1 MHGAT
6 AAVVAVGAGGEFSA
20 ALDDGG
26 HLWSWGA
33 ADRGQLGVGP
43 TDDALFEPTEVRA
56 GGQERIITPV
66 LEAVSRASG
75 SPFSTFLDSRPQTWN
90 PDERGWLMGLT
101 GVSGGSTGDRWS
113 WRAVGS

>member
-66 LEAVSRASG
+66 LEAVSRIVSLTSG
-75 SPFSTFLDSRPQTWN
+75 PFSA
-90 PDERGWLMGLT
+90 G
-101 GVSGGSTGDRWS
+101 
-113 WRAVGS
+113 